1 MSRSSAARIYL
12 AAIAALTLLSGA
24 AERTSNSF
32 FTIEGEGVRIASDG
46 GVCVDAGASG
56 PVTLTARSGWLVN
69 GRESIVYPSPK
80 GLSSGLI
87 LTSKL
92 GEDHSC
98 SPPPPTEK
106 EEHITNFVFK
116 VESNPTNLIA
126 MYALPATSVAM
137 TVTAHDV
144 LLEAGRH
151 RVMKIWKAWECSV
164 CGAKQEGRTNVSERA
179 TAPDAWTWAAAAAG
193 RTFPTNVWSG
203 PMSKGL
209 GQKIEFTATGKWS
222 PCSKCKYTTNAVV
235 RADIHELSIKRPDYL
250 GLDRTDAGLS
260 GWAVTNATAR
270 IDPEPTSATYN
281 WTSCGKCQFVGATNE
296 QKVTYGITN
305 SATAS
310 TKFRAEDLKVR
321 ATASNADGL
330 SASAT
335 CTTNFT
341 VVAVDVTIGS
351 VGEDKE
357 ESEGAF
363 IPYVADAT
371 NGVISVEGTNKLV
384 LVRLSCEPGNLPT
397 NEMVRVLCAGPA
409 GLYQKLSDGE
419 LVRVVSTNYFA
430 NEISNLEFVLHGHAA
445 SGSCKDG
452 EIQIEH
458 PTSGA
463 VDVAKYTSVKV
474 NVEITG
480 FPTKTLLGED
490 KEEMPGAFIPYA
502 SDWAYGET
510 PSNEDDIPFGPS
522 AQEKLVDVYVSY
534 EPSDLPEHEDGGG
547 KFLVFEAPS
556 DSLYLPA
563 NSAGSDQLWME
574 FVDWWN
580 TRPASWSLSF
590 EGRKRLRLHGH
601 EKSNSQRDREIRI
614 THPKSGAT
622 DVAKY
627 TVYHVDLD
635 IDSDNDLA
643 IENED
648 GFEDA
653 IEERE
658 PGKIISWD
666 QSGISPGQDYRV
678 PLRLN
683 AWGGETNAVVRL
695 EAVASSARVAEIY
708 RTEAGGNKL
717 DLPFYLP
724 ADSIPPLY
732 VDGVTNGTI
741 SITATLI
748 NPPEGVSVASSV
760 RPIPGLELA
769 KDKVAALVIQ
779 PISFAPGRG
788 KHAGVW
794 VSDPCMDQPG
804 NTNRAMRTANRFA
817 SVATSVGFTFVDHEE
832 WCVDI
837 TDGYDDNPGDLTL
850 ERFKKMADC
859 GLVLFKGHG
868 RQGVNIPVL
877 FTDTPQGMAAANRWC
892 AGESGMRVAVCTLYN
907 NRTFQGVWCYSAW
920 YAANWKPRLNNGD
933 AIVYWLSC
941 HSADGASSIEHS
953 AGGRWR
959 ISWGAGG
966 VGNGTVNDVEAANA
980 VRGTLGVM
988 SENPSARSASLA
1000 LETGTARA
1008 FMAATCKT
1016 DGNPWTTLCPGPI
1029 PSAGH
1034 FPREVLKKNIPALG
1048 CMILDT
1054 FIDDEWS
1061 PADLVKTSCGETVDG
1076 DISPCW
1082 LRQEGCNRPFGVV
1095 FRIYKLSDQAVEV
1108 TASHRLIRNSGA
1120 YYNDLPFIKTGID
1133 EVDHPAWD
1141 SNAPGRALDE
1151 DGIAPNDND
1160 MTWRY

>member
-1 MSRSSAARIYL
+1 MQIKMIVLLVALL
-12 AAIAALTLLSGA
+12 AIRCVVADTV
-24 AERTSNSF
+24 TNSF
-32 FTIEGEGVRIASDG
+32 VIVEGQGVSISQDG
-46 GVCVDAGASG
+46 NIILDKSASG
-56 PVTLTARSGWLVN
+56 DIEVTARSGWLVN
-69 GRESIVYPSPK
+69 GRKSILIDTSSKIRLKVTSQLDEDEEYVHVYLSETNDVHSSDIILGVLPK
-80 GLSSGLI
+80 R
-87 LTSKL
+87 
-92 GEDHSC
+92 DD
-98 SPPPPTEK
+98 
-106 EEHITNFVFK
+106 
-116 VESNPTNLIA
+116 LIA
-126 MYALPATSVAM
+126 MYALPDTSSVVSVSATHKVDKRGEHTNT
-137 TVTAHDV
+137 TVYSP
-144 LLEAGRH
+144 
-151 RVMKIWKAWECSV
+151 CV
-164 CGAKQEGRTNVSERA
+164 CGKSHDPSEVITTYSVVPDYYEWRA
-179 TAPDAWTWAAAAAG
+179 SGLGITLPSST
-193 RTFPTNVWSG
+193 WSG
-203 PMSKGL
+203 EMSKGL
-209 GQKIEFTATGKWS
+209 AQPIAFTVTGKRNA
-222 PCSKCKYTTNAVV
+222 CSSCTTNATTNVLV
-235 RADIHELSIKRPDYL
+235 DVHELSVTNDLYL
-250 GLDRTDAGLS
+250 GLDRTDLGRTNPVVKTAIAKIDPTPTGSSAYLWTDYGIYSFTGRTDQAEIRYFAPDPDKASESYLS
-260 GWAVTNATAR
+260 ESLTVRGTATNA
-270 IDPEPTSATYN
+270 E
-281 WTSCGKCQFVGATNE
+281 GF
-296 QKVTYGITN
+296 
-305 SATAS
+305 
-310 TKFRAEDLKVR
+310 
-321 ATASNADGL
+321 
-330 SASAT
+330 SASAN

-341 VVAVDVTIGS
+341 VVKVDVTIGG
-351 VGEDKE
+351 VDEEKE
-357 ESEGAF
+357 EKEGAF

-384 LVRLSCEPGNLPT
+384 LVKLTCEPDNLPT
-397 NEMVRVLCAGPA
+397 NEIVRVLCAGPA
-409 GLYQKLSDGE
+409 ELYQKLSDGE

-430 NEISNLEFVLHGHAA
+430 NEISNLEFVLHGHVA

-474 NVEITG
+474 NVEITD

-563 NSAGSDQLWME
+563 NSAGSDQRWDE
-574 FVDWWN
+574 FIDWWN
-580 TRPASWSLSF
+580 SRPPSWSLAF
-590 EGRKRLRLHGH
+590 EGKKRLVLHGH
-601 EKSNSQRDREIRI
+601 TKSSSQRDWEIRI

-708 RTEAGGNKL
+708 RTESGGSKL
-717 DLPFYLP
+717 DLPFYFP

-732 VDGVTNGTI
+732 VDGITNGTI
-741 SITATLI
+741 NFTATLI
-748 NPPEGVSVASSV
+748 NPPEDIPSTTTN
-760 RPIPGLELA
+760 RPIPGIEFA
-769 KDKVAALVIQ
+769 EDKVAALVIQ

-788 KHAGVW
+788 RHAGVW
-794 VSDPCMDQPG
+794 VSDPCMGQPG

-817 SVATSVGFTFVDHEE
+817 SVAKSIGFDFVAHEE

-859 GLVLFKGHG
+859 GIVLFKGHG
-868 RQGVNIPVL
+868 DPMVNIPVL
-877 FTDTPQGMAAANRWC
+877 FTDTPQGRLAANAWC
-892 AGESGMRVAVCTLYN
+892 AGEAGMDTAPC
-907 NRTFQGVWCYSAW
+907 RTKYGIFQGVWCYSSW
-920 YAANWKPRLNNGD
+920 YAANWKPRLNNGN
-933 AIVYWLSC
+933 AIVYWQSC
-941 HSADGASSIEHS
+941 HSAEGASSIEQS

-959 ISWGAGG
+959 IAWRSANGID
-966 VGNGTVNDVEAANA
+966 GTVNDVEAASV
-980 VRGTLGVM
+980 VRGTLEKM
-988 SENPSARSASLA
+988 SNNPNARSAALA
-1000 LETGTARA
+1000 LEFGSA
-1008 FMAATCKT
+1008 FMYGTCGT
-1016 DGNPWTTLCPGPI
+1016 SGNPWTTLCPGPI
-1029 PSAGH
+1029 PGAGY
-1034 FPREVLKKNIPALG
+1034 FPKEVLKKDTPALG

-1054 FIDDEWS
+1054 FIDDEWA
-1061 PADLVKTSCGETVDG
+1061 PEDLIKTNSGETIDG

-1095 FRIYKLSDQAVEV
+1095 FRIYKLSNQAVEV
-1108 TASHRLIRNSGA
+1108 TASHRLIRNSGMG
-1120 YYNDLPFIKTGID
+1120 YNNLPFIKTGMD

-1141 SNAPGRALDE
+1141 SDAPGRALDE
-1151 DGIAPNDND
+1151 DGIAPNNND

>member
-1 MSRSSAARIYL
+1 MRVVAEPSQCAGARDLAPPPPGSVSARKGAHGAFWRIAMGVVGAVCLASSSYAVKV
-12 AAIAALTLLSGA
+12 
-24 AERTSNSF
+24 SNSF
-32 FTIEGEGVRIASDG
+32 VTVDGEGVGILDDGSITHDENSTGDITVTARPGWRVNGQKSVTINPARGSRQPLGATSDLHEDQTHVHVFPSSVSDEHVPDTYMEVSAEANPASD
-46 GVCVDAGASG
+46 
-56 PVTLTARSGWLVN
+56 
-69 GRESIVYPSPK
+69 IK
-80 GLSSGLI
+80 
-87 LTSKL
+87 
-92 GEDHSC
+92 
-98 SPPPPTEK
+98 
-106 EEHITNFVFK
+106 
-116 VESNPTNLIA
+116 
-126 MYALPATSVAM
+126 MYALPDTSTVVTVSATKKLVKTASHRK
-137 TVTAHDV
+137 VTRYYKCACGAVHDPEIEYGAPYEV
-144 LLEAGRH
+144 EPDRY
-151 RVMKIWKAWECSV
+151 VWKA
-164 CGAKQEGRTNVSERA
+164 
-179 TAPDAWTWAAAAAG
+179 
-193 RTFPTNVWSG
+193 SG
-203 PMSKGL
+203 PGASFADSIWTGEMSKGL
-209 GQKIEFTATGKWS
+209 AQKIEFTVKAKRSSCTECDCEAKAEAT
-222 PCSKCKYTTNAVV
+222 VDV
-235 RADIHELSIKRPDYL
+235 HELSVARPDYL
-250 GLDRTDAGLS
+250 GLNMTDAWRGKYINKSATAKIDPAPVKAEYEWQKCGRCEFYGATDKAGVTYRANDETGPS
-260 GWAVTNATAR
+260 GSYLEEELIVKATAR
-270 IDPEPTSATYN
+270 N
-281 WTSCGKCQFVGATNE
+281 K
-296 QKVTYGITN
+296 
-305 SATAS
+305 
-310 TKFRAEDLKVR
+310 
-321 ATASNADGL
+321 DGL
-330 SASAT
+330 YAEAN

-341 VVAVDVTIGS
+341 VVKVDVSIGG

-409 GLYQKLSDGE
+409 ELYQKLSDGE
-419 LVRVVSTNYFA
+419 LVRVASTNYFA

-474 NVEITG
+474 NVEITD

-534 EPSDLPEHEDGGG
+534 EPADLPEHEDGGG

-708 RTEAGGNKL
+708 RTESGGNKL

-748 NPPEGVSVASSV
+748 NPPEGVSAASSV

-779 PISFAPGRG
+779 PISFSPGG
-788 KHAGVW
+788 GAAVWSSIPNGIGDGDGVIFDSIISNQGYKVTW
-794 VSDPCMDQPG
+794 YRDG
-804 NTNRAMRTANRFA
+804 NGEGDLGVGDCSANA
-817 SVATSVGFTFVDHEE
+817 YLNL
-832 WCVDI
+832 
-837 TDGYDDNPGDLTL
+837 DGYAAVTIISHGDVDEHLAVYFPNTVDGYNEATKWISDVRNSGGHIADMVVRENPGYYWYVSV
-850 ERFKKMADC
+850 K
-859 GLVLFKGHG
+859 
-868 RQGVNIPVL
+868 
-877 FTDTPQGMAAANRWC
+877 PQWFEN
-892 AGESGMRVAVCTLYN
+892 
-907 NRTFQGVWCYSAW
+907 
-920 YAANWKPRLNNGD
+920 NWKPGFDRRNSVVLWGSCCSASLLN
-933 AIVYWLSC
+933 C
-941 HSADGASSIEHS
+941 C
-953 AGGRWR
+953 GGRWR
-959 ISWGAGG
+959 SGYVNPTDQGECSAVNSQFLGKMNGSIGAG
-966 VGNGTVNDVEAANA
+966 
-980 VRGTLGVM
+980 TLRPMGL
-988 SENPSARSASLA
+988 ASLNIGS
-1000 LETGTARA
+1000 LNIGTPMCPTNTSVR
-1008 FMAATCKT
+1008 ME
-1016 DGNPWTTLCPGPI
+1016 GNPWTTLCPAPI
-1029 PSAGH
+1029 IGNPTFPSS
-1034 FPREVLKKNIPALG
+1034 ALVEGDVAFG
-1048 CMILDT
+1048 CLLLDT
-1054 FIDDEWS
+1054 F
-1061 PADLVKTSCGETVDG
+1061 VKGKNNMIKVIAGDG
-1076 DISPCW
+1076 VTGIVP
-1082 LRQEGCNRPFGVV
+1082 LRQEGAEYPLGVG
-1095 FRIYKLSDQAVEV
+1095 FRIKKGSG
-1108 TASHRLIRNSGA
+1108 SIRVRSEA
-1120 YYNDLPFIKTGID
+1120 IKVYIESAT
-1133 EVDHPAWD
+1133 
-1141 SNAPGRALDE
+1141 
-1151 DGIAPNDND
+1151 PNDEFASGKTMDADRITPNGGIIE
-1160 MTWRY
+1160 WEF